1 MIDSTYND
9 SGFCLNDVSA
19 PLKDTVETLYYS
31 FRELRTH
38 FGIRKTNA
46 SIFAIIQQ
54 YPCPVRCI
62 DELKK
67 PYEDVYVDKLYTA
80 KEQKAKRILI
90 DEIHS
95 KFGSSVKLEE
105 GYKISSGTL
114 DLAII
119 LQQKGKTIGIEIKNG
134 SSEWTYVKMLD
145 EIERYLIHTYLLLVI
160 RIPYKSVDPIVRDDE
175 SLIQRIEWI
184 TKKANGL
191 ISEQLSCHECQWCID
206 RQQLSANKHEQSQKP
221 SPIAKIDMSFYTNT
235 VEVVKTRIS
244 SRKTT
249 IVFFFFLVFC
259 LALQ

>member
-1 MIDSTYND
+1 
-9 SGFCLNDVSA
+9 
-19 PLKDTVETLYYS
+19 
-31 FRELRTH
+31 
-38 FGIRKTNA
+38 
-46 SIFAIIQQ
+46 
-54 YPCPVRCI
+54 
-62 DELKK
+62 
-67 PYEDVYVDKLYTA
+67 
-80 KEQKAKRILI
+80 
-90 DEIHS
+90 
-95 KFGSSVKLEE
+95 
-105 GYKISSGTL
+105 
-114 DLAII
+114 
-119 LQQKGKTIGIEIKNG
+119 
-134 SSEWTYVKMLD
+134 MLD